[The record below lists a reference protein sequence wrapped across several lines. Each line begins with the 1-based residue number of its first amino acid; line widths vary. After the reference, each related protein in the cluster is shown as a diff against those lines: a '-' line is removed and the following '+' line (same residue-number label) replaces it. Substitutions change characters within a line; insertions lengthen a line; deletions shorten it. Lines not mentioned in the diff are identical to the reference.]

1 MMKQTTIFTL
11 FFITFC
17 LVQVGWGQN
26 AWINEI
32 HYDNSGGDT
41 GEGVEVVIQTP
52 SNYTLS
58 DFTVTLYN
66 GSNGTPYSSLQTL
79 DSFTSGNTENGFTL
93 YYKMI
98 AGIQNGAPDGLAL
111 DYDGTLIQFLSY
123 EGSFT
128 ASGGAADGESSTDI
142 GVTETSSTSTGKSLQ
157 LTGNGTQYLDF
168 TWQANLE
175 L

>member
-1 MMKQTTIFTL
+1 
-11 FFITFC
+11 
-17 LVQVGWGQN
+17 
-26 AWINEI
+26 
-32 HYDNSGGDT
+32 
-41 GEGVEVVIQTP
+41 
-52 SNYTLS
+52 
-58 DFTVTLYN
+58 
-66 GSNGTPYSSLQTL
+66 
-79 DSFTSGNTENGFTL
+79 
-93 YYKMI
+93 MI

-168 TWQANLE
+168 TWQANLDTTWVPKTMVVTN
-175 L
+175 LSR